1 MNSDFNPQ
9 FQKIGEILMH
19 VGKIDESQLNSALA
33 EQKQTNEK
41 IGQTLVSAGNID
53 EDDFITA
60 YSMQMG
66 YRKADNFLILEADQ
80 DAVGLIPEDFAR
92 SNSVLAVKK
101 SENAIT
107 IVMEDPED
115 IATIDSVKRL
125 TGLDPDIV
133 VSGPDQITKA
143 MDQLYGEITK
153 AGKVEEAIQ
162 GITVISGDEDSSEE
176 VDLSPENA
184 SEEDAPI
191 VKLVNLILQEAIKE
205 RATDIHVEP
214 QEDKVN
220 VRIRIDGVLQIIM
233 TPPSTSLSGLVT
245 RIKILSKLNIAE
257 KRLPQDGRFSIKT
270 AAKDID
276 VRVSILPTVHG
287 EKIVMRLLDKSGFDF
302 NLTTLGFP
310 KMNLSVFKKVIS
322 QPYGMVVVS
331 GPTGSGKSTSLY
343 AALKEI
349 KDEKTNIITVE
360 DPVEY
365 QLEGISQVQVFEDIG
380 LTFGSSLRSI
390 LRQDPDVLLIGE
402 IRDEETADIAV
413 KFSLTG
419 HLVFSTVHAND
430 APGTLTRLLDIGIA
444 PFLVGS
450 CLNLVMAQRL
460 VRKLCDKCK
469 EKYKPTADELKLI
482 GLKPSDVRN
491 GFLYKAKGCADC
503 RNTGY
508 RGRTA
513 IFEMIPMSKELRKLV
528 FDSANEDEI
537 RETAMKN
544 GMVTL
549 RDAGNERVLD
559 GTTSIEEVLRSTV
572 EDL

>member
-1 MNSDFNPQ
+1 MAAEFNPQ
-9 FQKIGEILMH
+9 FQKIGEILVH
-19 VGKIDESQLNSALA
+19 AGKIDEGKLNSALA
-33 EQKQTNEK
+33 EQKKSNEK
-41 IGQTLVSAGNID
+41 IGQVLISMGAID

-60 YSMQMG
+60 FSMQMG
-66 YRKADNFLILEADQ
+66 YPKADNFLLLEADQ
-80 DAVGLIPEDFAR
+80 DAVRLIPEDFSR
-92 SNSVLAVKK
+92 TNSVLAVKK
-101 SENAIT
+101 SDKSVT

-125 TGLDPDIV
+125 TGLDPDIIV
-133 VSGPDQITKA
+133 GGSELLNKA

-153 AGKVEEAIQ
+153 AGQVEEAIQ
-162 GITVISGDEDSSEE
+162 GITVISGDDDSSEE

-233 TPPSTSLSGLVT
+233 TPPATSLSGLVT

-270 AAKDID
+270 VSKDID
-276 VRVSILPTVHG
+276 VRVSILPTVYG

-310 KMNLSVFKKVIS
+310 KKNLGVFKKVIS

-349 KDEKTNIITVE
+349 KDEKTNITTVE

-365 QLEGISQVQVFEDIG
+365 QLDGISQVQVFDDIG
-380 LTFGSSLRSI
+380 LTFGSTLRSI

-402 IRDEETADIAV
+402 IRDAETADIAV

-460 VRKLCDKCK
+460 VRKLCEKCK
-469 EKYKPTADELKLI
+469 EEYIPTAEELALI
-482 GLKPSDVRN
+482 GLTKKVVKKKLFRI
-491 GFLYKAKGCADC
+491 KGCADC

-513 IFEMIPMSKELRKLV
+513 IFEMIPMKMELRKLV

-537 RETAMKN
+537 RQAAIKN

-559 GTTSIEEVLRSTV
+559 GTTSVEEVLRSTV

>member
-1 MNSDFNPQ
+1 MAAEFNPQ
-9 FQKIGEILMH
+9 FQKIGEILVH
-19 VGKIDESQLNSALA
+19 AGKIDEGKLNSALA
-33 EQKQTNEK
+33 EQKKSNEK
-41 IGQTLVSAGNID
+41 IGQVLISMGAID

-60 YSMQMG
+60 FSMQMG
-66 YRKADNFLILEADQ
+66 YPKADNFLLLEADQ
-80 DAVGLIPEDFAR
+80 DAVRLIPEDFAR
-92 SNSVLAVKK
+92 TNSVLAVKK
-101 SENAIT
+101 SDKAVT

-115 IATIDSVKRL
+115 LATIDSVKRL
-125 TGLDPDIV
+125 TGLDTDIV
-133 VSGPDQITKA
+133 VGGSELLNKA

-153 AGKVEEAIQ
+153 AGQVEEAIQ

-205 RATDIHVEP
+205 RATDVHVEP

-233 TPPSTSLSGLVT
+233 TPPATSLSGLVT

-270 AAKDID
+270 VSKDID
-276 VRVSILPTVHG
+276 VRVSILPTVYG

-310 KMNLSVFKKVIS
+310 KKNLGVFKKVIS

-349 KDEKTNIITVE
+349 KDEKTNITTVE

-365 QLEGISQVQVFEDIG
+365 QLDGISQVQVFDDIG
-380 LTFGSSLRSI
+380 LTFGSTLRSI

-402 IRDEETADIAV
+402 IRDAETADIAV

-460 VRKLCDKCK
+460 VRKLCLKCK
-469 EKYKPTADELKLI
+469 EEYVPTAEELALI
-482 GLKPSDVRN
+482 GLTKKVVKKKL
-491 GFLYKAKGCADC
+491 FKIKGCADC

-513 IFEMIPMSKELRKLV
+513 IFEMIPMTRELRKLV
-528 FDSANEDEI
+528 FDNANEDEI
-537 RETAMKN
+537 RQAAIKN

-559 GTTSIEEVLRSTV
+559 GTTSVEEVLRSTV